1 MSEKTTKHAL
11 IMEGGAMRGLFTCG
25 VIDVFMEEDITF
37 DAAIGISAGAV
48 FGSNYKSRQIGRP
61 LRYNTTYCR
70 DKRYCS
76 LESLIKTG
84 DLYGVDFC
92 YRELPEELD
101 IFDKQAFRE
110 NPMKF
115 YVGATD
121 AETGEAVYHLC
132 TDGEKTDMDWMRA
145 SASMPMVSRPVEIDG
160 KKLLDGGIADS
171 VPYKFME
178 SLGYTRNVI
187 ILTQPQGYWKKDY
200 PYMTVVK
207 AVLKKYPAIA
217 KAMKE
222 RPFVYNTQMAGIEA
236 REKNGEAFVIRPPQ
250 DLQIG
255 KVEKDPEELK
265 RVYQIGREE
274 ALRVLPAMKEFLAK

>member
-1 MSEKTTKHAL
+1 MNENMTKHAL

-25 VIDVFMEEDITF
+25 VIDVFMENDITF

-48 FGSNYKSRQIGRP
+48 FGRP

-101 IFDKQAFRE
+101 VFDKQAFKE

-132 TDGEKTDMDWMRA
+132 TDGEQTDMDWMRA
-145 SASMPMVSRPVEIDG
+145 SASMPMVSRPVEID
-160 KKLLDGGIADS
+160 
-171 VPYKFME
+171 
-178 SLGYTRNVI
+178 
-187 ILTQPQGYWKKDY
+187 
-200 PYMTVVK
+200 
-207 AVLKKYPAIA
+207 
-217 KAMKE
+217 
-222 RPFVYNTQMAGIEA
+222 
-236 REKNGEAFVIRPPQ
+236 
-250 DLQIG
+250 
-255 KVEKDPEELK
+255 
-265 RVYQIGREE
+265 
-274 ALRVLPAMKEFLAK
+274 